1 MTVITQAPTS
11 TALEAVDLVKTYP
24 GGRGKPDVRALDGLS
39 FTVPEGIVLGLL
51 GPNGAGKSTT
61 VKILTTLS
69 RADSGT
75 ARVAGLDVG
84 KDQRAVR
91 LAIGY
96 VPQKSSADPMATG
109 VENLVLSGR
118 VYGLSKQESVRRAA
132 ELLERFGLAEAG
144 GRQVRTYSGGMQRKL
159 DVALGLVHRPRV
171 LFLDEPTAGLDPES
185 RAELWAEVGRLSGT
199 EGLTVLLTTHYL
211 EEADRLAARLAI
223 VDHGKVV
230 AEGTPEALKAELRG
244 DSVQVE
250 LVDPDLDGRAQALIA
265 QLRGIGE
272 IVVEGN
278 TLRARVD
285 HGATAVPA
293 VLGVLE
299 EEAIPVSAVTVS
311 RPSLDDVYL
320 RYTGRSFRA
329 AERTAGQAGPTGTDR
344 TGADQG
350 RAA

>member
-1 MTVITQAPTS
+1 MATH
-11 TALEAVDLVKTYP
+11 ALEAVDLVKTYP
-24 GGRGKPDVRALDGLS
+24 AGRKKPPLRALDGLTFS
-39 FTVPEGIVLGLL
+39 VPEGVVLGLL

-75 ARVAGLDVG
+75 ARVAGYDVNRSQ
-84 KDQRAVR
+84 DQVR
-91 LAIGY
+91 RAIGY
-96 VPQKSSADPMATG
+96 VPQKSSSDPQATG

-118 VYGLSKQESVRRAA
+118 IYGLTRAQSVRRAA
-132 ELLERFGLAEAG
+132 ELLDRFGLTEAG
-144 GRQVRTYSGGMQRKL
+144 GRQVKTYSGGMQRKL
-159 DVALGLVHRPRV
+159 DVALGLVHRPQV
-171 LFLDEPTAGLDPES
+171 LFLDEPTTGLDPEA
-185 RAELWAEVGRLSGT
+185 RADLWNEVGRLSGH

-211 EEADRLAARLAI
+211 EEADRLADQLAI
-223 VDHGKVV
+223 VDHGKIV

-244 DSVQVE
+244 DSVHVE
-250 LVDPDLDGRAQALIA
+250 LVAPDSDGSVRALLG
-265 QLRGIGE
+265 QLPGVGE

-293 VLGVLE
+293 VLGTLE
-299 EEAIPVSAVTVS
+299 DKAIPVTAVTVS

-329 AERTAGQAGPTGTDR
+329 VEEE
-344 TGADQG
+344 
-350 RAA
+350 AA